1 MAQNRRAVAL
11 GTGGAGG
18 VFSEM
23 VDGIGRGHVKSGLKI
38 AGIHVPPIL
47 R

>member
-11 GTGGAGG
+11 GTGGAEG
-18 VFSEM
+18 VVLEM
-23 VDGIGRGHVKSGLKI
+23 VDGIGRGHVKSGLKM
-38 AGIHVPPIL
+38 AGIHTLPIL